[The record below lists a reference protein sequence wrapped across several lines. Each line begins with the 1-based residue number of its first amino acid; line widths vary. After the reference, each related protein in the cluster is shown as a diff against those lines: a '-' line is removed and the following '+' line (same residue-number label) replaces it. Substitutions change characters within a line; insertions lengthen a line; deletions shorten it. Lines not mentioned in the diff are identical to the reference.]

1 MKKQLSLF
9 LTIFLFLTIGIHF
22 SAWVNNPLEH
32 LSSLA
37 HADAY
42 GLGVIH
48 PIIFSFI
55 GYLLLSS
62 ILWIVHLVWR
72 VFSKKID

>member
-22 SAWVNNPLEH
+22 SAWVDHPLEH
-32 LSSLA
+32 LFLLS

-55 GYLLLSS
+55 GYLIISF
-62 ILWIVHLVWR
+62 ILWIVHFIWR
-72 VFSKKID
+72 FLSKRKF